1 MGPFPGPT
9 PAPPP
14 LPSPSQ
20 NLFPLETG
28 TRTRPELLNAQK
40 ETLLSLKIQIEKENP
55 TDEFQKILKEFR
67 LLQLEAGLRWIAEVL
82 EKEGKT

>member
-1 MGPFPGPT
+1 MGSFPGPT

-28 TRTRPELLNAQK
+28 TRTRPGVAQRPK
-40 ETLLSLKIQIEKENP
+40 RNVALPENPDRKGKP

-67 LLQLEAGLRWIAEVL
+67 LLQLEAGLQWIAEVL
-82 EKEGKT
+82 EKEEKT